1 MPCTEKAY
9 LIPVIIIE
17 VTFVNPFA
25 VNGGVDGAPATP
37 EQLTFIVFMALTDEE
52 LIANAENPDKGLKR
66 VLGLSKP
73 LMLVYTALE
82 IVKFFKLK
90 VYAAKF
96 VKPVPTTEVV
106 LNDGIDSKEAQDSN
120 I

>member
-9 LIPVIIIE
+9 FIPVIIIE
-17 VTFVNPFA
+17 VTFVNP
-25 VNGGVDGAPATP
+25 VVENGGVVGADVTP

-52 LIANAENPDKGLKR
+52 PIANAAEPGKGLKAEPE
-66 VLGLSKP
+66 LSKP
-73 LMLVYTALE
+73 FMLVCAALE

-96 VKPVPTTEVV
+96 TKPVLTTEIV